1 MAMLQLQKDVEKLTN
16 SAKLSNAVQDVDR
29 IINLLS
35 EARESV
41 AAGEYLLSLTPP
53 STIILLRFQIINGLP
68 FLCQRTT
75 PMRQVSL

>member
-41 AAGEYLLSLTPP
+41 AAGEYLLSL
-53 STIILLRFQIINGLP
+53 NAP
-68 FLCQRTT
+68 FYHYTLEIPDC
-75 PMRQVSL
+75 